1 MKKHLLATAAAL
13 ALAAVTP
20 AHAQPV
26 VRLFELQTPP
36 QEAARFAETARQTLL
51 FAHENEPGTLFM
63 HALRKAGDAQLN
75 YLFEMYRDEA
85 AYRQHTESAAFR
97 HYRAIAPQMI
107 SGRKLIEA
115 EPQLMHERGP
125 LRFVAGEQ
133 SRPYVR
139 LLRLQARPGQGAAL
153 KAALLAWQTHMARPQ
168 AGLAA
173 LYSVTE
179 KAAPDVWH
187 VLEIHDSQADFR
199 AAGAAAARAEFEKQS
214 APMLAAQQTQI
225 LDAVVLTSK
234 GGLRAAAP
242 DAAPPSGKIPAHEH
256 SNHYGD

>member
-1 MKKHLLATAAAL
+1 M
-13 ALAAVTP
+13 TP
-20 AHAQPV
+20 A
-26 VRLFELQTPP
+26 
-36 QEAARFAETARQTLL
+36 
-51 FAHENEPGTLFM
+51 

-133 SRPYVR
+133 PRPYVR
-139 LLRLQARPGQGAAL
+139 LLRLQARPGQGAAF
-153 KAALLAWQTHMARPQ
+153 KAALLAWQTHMTRPQ

-187 VLEIHDSQADFR
+187 VLEIHDSEAAFQAAR
-199 AAGAAAARAEFEKQS
+199 AAARAEFDEQS
-214 APMLAAQQTQI
+214 APMLAAQQAQI
-225 LDAVVLTSK
+225 LDAAALTSK
-234 GGLRAAAP
+234 GGLQ
-242 DAAPPSGKIPAHEH
+242 APPSPASPASGKIPAHEH